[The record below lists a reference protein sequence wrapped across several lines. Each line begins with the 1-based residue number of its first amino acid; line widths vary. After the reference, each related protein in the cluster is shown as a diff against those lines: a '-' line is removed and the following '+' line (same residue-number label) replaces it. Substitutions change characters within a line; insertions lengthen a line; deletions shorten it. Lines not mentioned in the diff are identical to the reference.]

1 MNEELRNIITRIEN
15 GEHEEALTD
24 LEQLTRE
31 ADDETKRTAAELYF
45 ELGLVDRA
53 LPIVEELLFNYPEN
67 GELFA
72 FASECYMELGR
83 EQEALDM
90 LNEIDSSD
98 KAYLQARLLLADLYE
113 SEGLEEVAEQ
123 KLLEAKE
130 VMPEEPL
137 LQLGLGE
144 FYLNRGDY
152 QTAVS
157 WFRKAVLGGK
167 LPDDL
172 PINPHVRL
180 AEAYSAAG
188 QFEEA
193 VDHYKSGMEKEET
206 ADGLF
211 GLGVTSLQ
219 LERYTDAA
227 DALEKLIEQDP
238 DYTTAYSVLGRVYIA
253 VKRWEEA
260 AETLK
265 QGIARDEYNEEL
277 YLQMARLQLSRGEEA
292 EGRSFLSRV
301 IAMNPS
307 NVSAVKE
314 ALYLYEERG
323 DYEEVLDLIRFLD
336 EYNEFDPL
344 YEWFRAK
351 ALFEE
356 DDVSGAAQAVDAA
369 FSDGS
374 GQDDS
379 LMLEEAADIYFAAGR
394 TEKALASLKA
404 AFAADPD
411 RVDLEAKIEDV
422 EDRLRSDGQQS

>member
-24 LEQLTRE
+24 LEQLTVK

-45 ELGLVDRA
+45 ELGLVDRS
-53 LPIVEELLFNYPEN
+53 LPIIEELLFKYPEN

-113 SEGLEEVAEQ
+113 SQGLEEVAEQ

-152 QTAVS
+152 QQAVS

-167 LPDDL
+167 LPEDL

-193 VDHYKSGMEKEET
+193 VDHYKSGMEKDET
-206 ADGLF
+206 PDGLF

-219 LERYTDAA
+219 LERYTEAA

-253 VKRWEEA
+253 VKKWDEA
-260 AETLK
+260 ADILK

-277 YLQMARLQLSRGEEA
+277 YLQMARLQLSRGEET

-323 DYEEVLDLIRFLD
+323 DFEEVLDLIRFLD

-369 FSDGS
+369 FSDGL

-394 TEKALASLKA
+394 AEKAVAALKA
-404 AFAADPD
+404 ALQADPD
-411 RVDLEAKIEDV
+411 RLDLETKIEDM
-422 EDRLRSDGQQS
+422 EERLRSDR